1 MSGRHLYLV
10 AIAAMFGCSSG
21 GGTSAN
27 PPVLVGGSRMA
38 RILSGDEIA
47 AAHADVNTAY
57 DAVSRLRPNWLAVHG
72 VPTTSNGS
80 VASTAVVFV
89 DGEPYGDLSSLRT
102 IPAYHVGDIHYYD
115 VTEAGA
121 RFGIRGGSSGV
132 IEVRMKSPSSS

>member
-10 AIAAMFGCSSG
+10 AVAAVFGCSSG
-21 GGTSAN
+21 GGTSGN
-27 PPVLVGGSRMA
+27 PPILVGSRMA

-47 AAHADVNTAY
+47 AAHADVTTAY
-57 DAVSRLRPNWLAVHG
+57 DAVSRLRPNWLAGHG
-72 VPTTSNGS
+72 VTSGS
-80 VASTAVVFV
+80 NASGTQYAVVFV
-89 DGEPYGDLSSLRT
+89 DGEPYGDINSLRN
-102 IPAYHVGDIHYYD
+102 IPVYHVGDIHYYD

>member
-10 AIAAMFGCSSG
+10 AVAAIFGCSSG
-21 GGTSAN
+21 GGTSGN
-27 PPVLVGGSRMA
+27 PPVLVGSRMA

-47 AAHADVNTAY
+47 AAHADVSTAY

-72 VPTTSNGS
+72 VPSTSNSS

-89 DGEPYGDLSSLRT
+89 DGEPYGDLSSLRN
-102 IPAYHVGDIHYYD
+102 IPAYHIGDIHYYD

>member
-1 MSGRHLYLV
+1 MSGRHVYLV
-10 AIAAMFGCSSG
+10 AIAAIFGCSSG
-21 GGTSAN
+21 GGTSGN
-27 PPVLVGGSRMA
+27 PPVLFGPRTA

-47 AAHADVNTAY
+47 AAHADVTNAY

-72 VPTTSNGS
+72 VPSTSNGS

-89 DGEPYGDLSSLRT
+89 DGEPYGDIYSLRT
-102 IPAYHVGDIHYYD
+102 IPVYHVGDIHYYD